1 MVATQQYA
9 LLCALKGTED
19 TKLPDVTNPAQC
31 AMIKAQLGACL
42 RNKQCLL
49 LLDDVCNISVLESF
63 NFEQFAGALIVT
75 GPREAWCSAPS
86 EFKVEVT
93 RHPMT
98 APWVGKDG
106 GAARSHAERVLA
118 STAQSDVRKTTI
130 PPECMVS
137 GVSNKLSQCKGSLD

>member
-1 MVATQQYA
+1 VRYDQ
-9 LLCALKGTED
+9 GTAWC
-19 TKLPDVTNPAQC
+19 LPS
-31 AMIKAQLGACL
+31 
-42 RNKQCLL
+42 KQAVLAAFGC
-49 LLDDVCNISVLESF
+49 VCNISVLESF

-93 RHPMT
+93 RHSMT

-130 PPECMVS
+130 PP
-137 GVSNKLSQCKGSLD
+137 